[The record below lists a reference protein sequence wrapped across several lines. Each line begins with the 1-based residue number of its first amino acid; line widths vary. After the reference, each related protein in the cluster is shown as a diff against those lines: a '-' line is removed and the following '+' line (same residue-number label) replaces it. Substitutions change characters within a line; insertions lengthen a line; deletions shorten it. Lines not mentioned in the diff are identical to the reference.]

1 MFDYQNTSVR
11 FVRALCVAI
20 HNTTTIMVFRFCT
33 LNSSWNAVDS
43 RGGSLDSRLQSDP
56 NCIRRCVRGALFV
69 LDLNTLV
76 ANFVAATTATTQA
89 NHYHVLSACN
99 FTPLSPG
106 YGGDRPHTCI
116 AYHCTLKTFILLLS
130 AGRETEKSLWGTPYM
145 PARSYFLAASATVQ
159 CPVRLG
165 FFLFLFRP
173 WNQFFFAS
181 RLLVPLLTPSACL
194 ALP

>member
-1 MFDYQNTSVR
+1 MFDYQNTSVH

-33 LNSSWNAVDS
+33 LNSSTNAADTA
-43 RGGSLDSRLQSDP
+43 GGGLDSRLQSDP
-56 NCIRRCVRGALFV
+56 NCIRCCVRGALFA
-69 LDLNTLV
+69 LDLHTLV

-89 NHYHVLSACN
+89 NHYRVLSARN
-99 FTPLSPG
+99 LPLFPQA

-116 AYHCTLKTFILLLS
+116 AHHCTLKTFILLLS

-173 WNQFFFAS
+173 
-181 RLLVPLLTPSACL
+181 
-194 ALP
+194 

>member
-1 MFDYQNTSVR
+1 MIQPADGKDTEEHRPGTMVRSARVWFGWWYRSV
-11 FVRALCVAI
+11 
-20 HNTTTIMVFRFCT
+20 
-33 LNSSWNAVDS
+33 DD
-43 RGGSLDSRLQSDP
+43 GGLDSRLQSDP

-69 LDLNTLV
+69 LDLHTLV

-89 NHYHVLSACN
+89 NHYRVLSARN
-99 FTPLSPG
+99 FPPLSPAVWG
-106 YGGDRPHTCI
+106 RPHTCI
-116 AYHCTLKTFILLLS
+116 AHHWTLKTFILLLS

-145 PARSYFLAASATVQ
+145 PARSYFLAASAMVQ

-165 FFLFLFRP
+165 FFLFLFCP